1 MGQLL
6 ILEGALHFCLR
17 STGTEPDN
25 LRYGLALKR
34 LLEGHVEL
42 GISLIH
48 GAVK

>member
-1 MGQLL
+1 MVHLP
-6 ILEGALHFCLR
+6 ILERALDFRLR
-17 STGTEPDN
+17 LTGTEPDN